1 MQLCVSANSNQPWN
15 STLPTLLLLPKCK
28 SQNHVNQIHARIIT
42 TGFINNT
49 SLTTK
54 IILNFISSPHSSL
67 LQFAR
72 YVFLSRHAF
81 KDSRERDDPF
91 LWNVIIK
98 SYSHG
103 CEPIRA
109 LTLFSDMLENRV
121 SVDRFSFSLVLKA
134 CSRVGLLK
142 EGMQI
147 HGFLAKLQIGSDLFL
162 QNCLIS
168 LYFRCGCPELAR
180 RVFSRMENLDSV
192 SYNSMIDGYVKCGMI
207 DSARLLFDR
216 MPLEDKNLNSW
227 NSMIWGYA
235 QSEDGLKVACELFDN
250 MPERDLVSWNSMIDG
265 CIKCGKM
272 EDARHLFDR
281 MPKRDVV
288 SWASMV
294 DGYAKLGSVEIAAAM
309 FKKMP
314 NRDVIACNAMM
325 AGYVQ
330 NGFFKEAL
338 AVFDY
343 IRGECNLKP
352 DATTLLI
359 VLSAIAQLGYLDEGR
374 DIHGY
379 IEVNRIYLG
388 GKLGVALIDM
398 YSKCGSI
405 EHAMLVFGNIEEKD
419 VDHWNAM
426 ICGLAIHGLGEL
438 AFDLFM
444 EMERI
449 SVVPDDITFIGVLSA
464 CAHAGLVKEGLMCF
478 EIMRRI
484 HRLEPKLQH
493 FGCVVD
499 ILGRAGKLEEAWK
512 VVEEMPIEPNDVIWR
527 TLLSACNNHGNLK
540 IGEPVAKH
548 LISLDSSNSSSY
560 VLLSNMYAGFGM
572 WSNVSRVRTMMKER
586 NLKKIPGCSWIE
598 LEGIV
603 HEFLVQ
609 DKSHPQVTE
618 ICSLL
623 DYMSTPNSE
632 ITHSR
637 NLDLVES

>member
-1 MQLCVSANSNQPWN
+1 MQLRVSANWNQPWN
-15 STLPTLLLLPKCK
+15 STLPTLLLLPKCN

-42 TGFINNT
+42 TGFIHNT

-54 IILNFISSPHSSL
+54 IILNFISSPHTPL

-72 YVFLSRHAF
+72 YVFFSRHAF
-81 KDSRERDDPF
+81 QDSRDPF
-91 LWNVIIK
+91 LWNLIIK

-103 CEPIRA
+103 SQPTITKA
-109 LTLFSDMLENRV
+109 LTLFSHMLHNGV
-121 SVDRFSFSLVLKA
+121 PVDRFSFSLALKA
-134 CSRVGLLK
+134 CSRAALLK

-147 HGFLAKLQIGSDLFL
+147 HGFLAKLLIGSDLFL

-168 LYFRCGCPELAR
+168 CYLRCGCLELAHQ
-180 RVFSRMENLDSV
+180 VFSRMEKLDSV
-192 SYNSMIDGYVKCGMI
+192 SYNTMIDGYVKCGMI

-227 NSMIWGYA
+227 NSMICGYA
-235 QSEDGLKVACELFDN
+235 QSEDGLQVAWELFDN
-250 MPERDLVSWNSMIDG
+250 MPQRDLVSWNSMIDG

-272 EDARHLFDR
+272 EDASHLFDR

-288 SWASMV
+288 SWASMI

-309 FKKMP
+309 FKQMP

-325 AGYVQ
+325 AGYLQ
-330 NGFFKEAL
+330 NRFFMEAL

-343 IRGECNLKP
+343 MIGECNLKP

-374 DIHGY
+374 NIHGY
-379 IEVNRIYLG
+379 IEANRISLG

-405 EHAMLVFGNIEEKD
+405 EDAMSVFGNIEEKD

-444 EMERI
+444 EMETL

-493 FGCVVD
+493 FGCIID

-548 LISLDSSNSSSY
+548 LISLDFSNSSSY

-572 WSNVSRVRTMMKER
+572 WSNVKRVRTLMKEQ

-598 LEGIV
+598 LDGIV

-632 ITHSR
+632 ITHCR
-637 NLDLVES
+637 NWT

>member
-1 MQLCVSANSNQPWN
+1 MQLRVSANWNQPRN
-15 STLPTLLLLPKCK
+15 STLPTLILLRKCK

-42 TGFINNT
+42 TGFIHNP

-54 IILNFISSPHSSL
+54 VILNFISSPHSSL

-72 YVFLSRHAF
+72 YIFFSRHAF
-81 KDSRERDDPF
+81 QDSREQDDPF
-91 LWNVIIK
+91 LWNLIIK

-103 CEPIRA
+103 SQPIKA
-109 LTLFSDMLENRV
+109 LTLFSDMLQNGV
-121 SVDRFSFSLVLKA
+121 PVARFSISLVLKA
-134 CSRVGLLK
+134 CSRLGLLK

-147 HGFLAKLQIGSDLFL
+147 HGFLEKLHIGSDLYL

-168 LYFRCGCPELAR
+168 CYLKCGCLELAH
-180 RVFSRMENLDSV
+180 RVFSRMEKLDSV

-207 DSARLLFDR
+207 GSARLLFDR
-216 MPLEDKNLNSW
+216 IPLDDKNLNSW
-227 NSMIWGYA
+227 NSMICGYA
-235 QSEDGLKVACELFDN
+235 QSEDGLKVAWELFDN
-250 MPERDLVSWNSMIDG
+250 MPVRDLVSWNSMIDG

-288 SWASMV
+288 SWASI

-309 FKKMP
+309 FKQMP

-325 AGYVQ
+325 AGYLQ
-330 NGFFKEAL
+330 NGFFVEAL
-338 AVFDY
+338 DVYDY
-343 IRGECNLKP
+343 MRGECNLKP

-359 VLSAIAQLGYLDEGR
+359 VLSAIAQLRYLDEGR
-374 DIHGY
+374 DIHCY
-379 IEVNRIYLG
+379 IEVNRISLG

-398 YSKCGSI
+398 YSKCGTI
-405 EHAMLVFGNIEEKD
+405 EDAMSVFGNIEEKD

-444 EMERI
+444 KMERL
-449 SVVPDDITFIGVLSA
+449 SVVPDDITFIGLLSA

-493 FGCVVD
+493 FRCVID
-499 ILGRAGKLEEAWK
+499 IFGRAGKLEEAWK

-548 LISLDSSNSSSY
+548 LINLDSSNSSSY
-560 VLLSNMYAGFGM
+560 VLLSNMYAGSGM
-572 WSNVSRVRTMMKER
+572 WSNVNSVRTLMKER
-586 NLKKIPGCSWIE
+586 NLKKTPGCSWIE
-598 LEGIV
+598 IEGIV

-609 DKSHPQVTE
+609 DKSHPHFTE

-632 ITHSR
+632 ITHCR